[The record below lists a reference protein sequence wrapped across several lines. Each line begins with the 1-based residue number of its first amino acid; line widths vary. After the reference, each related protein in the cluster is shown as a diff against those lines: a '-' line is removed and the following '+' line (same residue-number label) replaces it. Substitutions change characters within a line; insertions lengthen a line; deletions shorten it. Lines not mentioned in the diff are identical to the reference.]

1 MRPLIRDG
9 CGGPRR
15 ALAVALLGLSAAAGT
30 VVAAADAQPRWNAN
44 CGGLDCRVERVP
56 AAWQLL
62 HVGRDLRTLKLA
74 YESGG
79 CRRGNGRARVTER
92 ASRIDIAVDQ
102 EEIVA
107 IDAPDAGLYCPA
119 ILRHRLL
126 RVRLGARI
134 AGRPLEGGP
143 RSGDTLRHRSIEIG
157 GRVIP
162 LVPRVLDLSARDA
175 REVLVHQGFE
185 VRRTGRRSGR
195 VVAQSPRSGKR
206 ARGDIVRIRIGRRP
220 PPLLPPLAITLR
232 SLGARIEAPIGNWC
246 GRSPEE
252 RSPEGLLG
260 CLRAHFPGHPTKR
273 RLPVREGGLLH
284 IETRRPA
291 GNVFIRLTEGIA
303 EGGATKGRVGPDRF
317 AHRDRG
323 SGRRWRVRLPSPLH
337 PAGGI
342 AVVASY
348 RYCATDRFACGHYYA
363 RIRPAGGPGRLA

>member
-1 MRPLIRDG
+1 MRRLFLDAG
-9 CGGPRR
+9 GGPRR
-15 ALAVALLGLSAAAGT
+15 SLAVAVLVLSASVGT
-30 VVAAADAQPRWNAN
+30 ALAYAVDPADWNAK

-62 HVGRDLRTLKLA
+62 DVGRDLRTLKLA

-79 CRRGNGRARVTER
+79 CTRGQGRARFTER

-107 IDAPDAGLYCPA
+107 IDAPNAGLYCPA
-119 ILRHRLL
+119 IPRHRLL
-126 RVRLGARI
+126 YVRLRDRI

-143 RSGDTLRHRSIEIG
+143 RSGDTLRNRSIEIG

-162 LVPRVLDLSARDA
+162 HVPRVLDLSARDA
-175 REVLVHQGFE
+175 REVLVHQDFE
-185 VRRTGRRSGR
+185 VRRAGRRSGR
-195 VVAQSPRSGKR
+195 VVAQSPRAGRR
-206 ARGDIVRIRIGRRP
+206 ARGNVVRITIGRRP
-220 PPLLPPLAITLR
+220 RPLLPPLAITLR
-232 SLGARIEAPIGNWC
+232 SLGSRIEAPIGNWC

-273 RLPVREGGLLH
+273 RLPVRAGGLLH
-284 IETRRPA
+284 IETRRAA
-291 GNVFIRLTEGIA
+291 GSVFIRLSEGIA
-303 EGGATKGRVGPDRF
+303 EGGATEGRVGADRF
-317 AHRDRG
+317 AHRRRG
-323 SGRRWRVRLPSPLH
+323 SSRRWRVRLPSSLDPS
-337 PAGGI
+337 GGI

-363 RIRPAGGPGRLA
+363 RIRPARGRR